1 MGWATIIFSGS
12 KKEKRKMMKK
22 VENGRKLIEESRRLQ
37 WEKKK
42 KNFALQSAKHCPFR
56 LKFQRN
62 TLLNTRN
69 IHTMSDF
76 VFNGWTVKYVVEDF
90 NPKNLIKCHFLEEKK
105 L

>member
-42 KNFALQSAKHCPFR
+42 KNFALQSPKHCPFR